1 MNAAQIRGLY
11 VIVDPEQTRGRDAV
25 EVARQALE
33 GGARVIQWRDKT
45 REKGVQLPEVRA
57 VRSLC
62 EEHGALLIVNDH
74 FDLALAASAHGVH
87 LGQKDL
93 PAAEVKG
100 MAPKDFLIG
109 VSTNNVEEA
118 RRAQKDGAG
127 YVAVGSVFPTATKGV
142 TRPASLER
150 LAEVKAAV
158 RVPVVAIGGIN
169 EGNIARVAEA
179 GADAAAV
186 ISAVCE
192 AEDVKAAAQWLKVLF
207 EAAAGKG
214 VRESGR
220 G

>member
-1 MNAAQIRGLY
+1 M
-11 VIVDPEQTRGRDAV
+11 IVDPAHTRGRDAV
-25 EVARQALE
+25 EVARQALK

-45 REKGVQLPEVRA
+45 REKGLQLPEVRA

-62 EEHGALLIVNDH
+62 EERGAVLIVNDH
-74 FDLALAASAHGVH
+74 VDLALAASAHGVH

-93 PAAEVKG
+93 PVAEVKR
-100 MAPKDFLIG
+100 MAPRGFLIG
-109 VSTNNVEEA
+109 VSTNDVEEA
-118 RRAQKDGAG
+118 RRAQEDGAA
-127 YVAVGSVFPTATKGV
+127 YVALGSVFPTATKGV
-142 TRPASLER
+142 TRPASVER

-186 ISAVCE
+186 ISAVCG
-192 AEDVKAAAQWLKVLF
+192 ADDVKASSHWLKVLF

-214 VRESGR
+214 VRGSGT